1 MSKLRLVAVRDLPA
15 MPESA
20 RRGIHVIDALL
31 RGAPTWRRLEVPSAI
46 TLERLHEVLQ
56 ETFGWDNRG
65 PHSFLSVYG
74 EFGGPV
80 RPGSRAAKREA
91 ERRDESGV
99 TLAQIAG
106 KEGAWIAYVY
116 GYRDEWRVD
125 ILAEKIRPATPG
137 VAYPRCTGGHGEDTP
152 GDLYGGVREFN
163 AEREEEDEDED
174 EGAWQDDYFDPEYLT
189 DDLSDL
195 ATVIIPA
202 PNEAR
207 DVLRLPLDH
216 LD

>member
-1 MSKLRLVAVRDLPA
+1 

-20 RRGIHVIDALL
+20 RRGIHVIDVFL
-31 RGAPTWRRLEVPSAI
+31 RGAPTPWRRLEVPSTI

-56 ETFGWDNRG
+56 ETFGWDNWG

-91 ERRDESGV
+91 ERLDESGV

-106 KEGAWIAYVY
+106 KEGVWIAYEY
-116 GYRDEWRVD
+116 GYRDEWLVD
-125 ILAEKIRPATPG
+125 IRVERIRPAAPG

-163 AEREEEDEDED
+163 AERAEEDEDEGLR
-174 EGAWQDDYFDPEYLT
+174 EDDYFDPEYLT
-189 DDLSDL
+189 EDLSDL

-202 PNEAR
+202 PNEAHGI
-207 DVLRLPLDH
+207 LRSSLDH